1 MYFWISVK
9 YILSLLDVPLDE
21 KHDFRPVVPE
31 LLQEEPGELRSTD
44 GSVPWPLS
52 CSPGYGIWPVL

>member
-31 LLQEEPGELRSTD
+31 LLQEEPGELQSTD
-44 GSVPWPLS
+44 GSVP
-52 CSPGYGIWPVL
+52 